1 MKREHKIFITFVFL
15 LSLYISAHEHFN
27 ADLKQD
33 ANSNTGNV
41 LNAGLQ
47 MQGDGAAGLNA
58 RQNSIKGEDEAAL
71 FKETNGDLGEGIE
84 NKTTPLSAEK
94 SGAIKNNTIYKAQ
107 DAARALA
114 ENIEKAVYEKTGI
127 RKKIQNIMNEKAF
140 ELGMKQTMFFNPT
153 GLDISRASPGSF
165 GSAKDVFVLLKY
177 ILEKNAGILSETKN
191 KSFFAAPLNQDS
203 REFLNTNLLLDSVPE
218 IMFGKTGYTDLSGG
232 NLALVLRIKK
242 TDYAVIILNSGFYSR
257 FYDTEKIISEIKRN

>member
-1 MKREHKIFITFVFL
+1 M
-15 LSLYISAHEHFN
+15 N
-27 ADLKQD
+27 
-33 ANSNTGNV
+33 
-41 LNAGLQ
+41 LNAK
-47 MQGDGAAGLNA
+47 
-58 RQNSIKGEDEAAL
+58 SV
-71 FKETNGDLGEGIE
+71 FVYDLTE
-84 NKTTPLSAEK
+84 NKEIFARDGEKQFPLASLTKLMTAVAAADNLSRNAVLEISEIALNEEGDNGFFAGEKWNAEDLINIMLV
-94 SGAIKNNTIYKAQ
+94 SSSN